1 MVIIDRLKEEHQKIL
16 LMLQVLEA
24 VCKKLEAGEDV
35 NKNDLNKMVDFI
47 KIYADKSHHH
57 KEEDLL
63 FPAMVEAGIPK
74 EGGPIGVMLAEH
86 TMGRNFVQGMSQ
98 ALEEFPSGSADAS
111 PKIVSN
117 ARGYI
122 DLLTDHIY
130 KEDNI
135 LYPMAEMH
143 ITAERH
149 NELLEEF
156 EQVITDK
163 IGIDK
168 HKELIET
175 LNQLKDTCLK

>member
-1 MVIIDRLKEEHQKIL
+1 MVIIDRLKEEHQAIL
-16 LMLQVLEA
+16 LLLQVLEA
-24 VCKKLEAGEDV
+24 VCKKLETGEDV
-35 NKNDLNKMVDFI
+35 DKNDLNKMVDFI
-47 KIYADKSHHH
+47 KIFADKSHHY

-98 ALEEFPSGSADAS
+98 ALEEFSTGSAKAS
-111 PKIVSN
+111 EQIVSN

-122 DLLTDHIY
+122 ELLTNHIY

-143 ITAERH
+143 ISTERH
-149 NELLEEF
+149 NELLQEF
-156 EQVITDK
+156 ERVVPDK
-163 IGIDK
+163 IGDDK
-168 HKELIET
+168 HKEMVDN
-175 LNQLKDTCLK
+175 LNELKEIYLS

>member
-1 MVIIDRLKEEHQKIL
+1 MVIIDRLKEEHQAIL

-24 VCKKLEAGEDV
+24 ACKKLEAGEDV
-35 NKNDLNKMVDFI
+35 NKDDLYKMVDFI
-47 KIYADKSHHH
+47 KIFADKSHHH

-74 EGGPIGVMLAEH
+74 DGGPIGVMLAEH

-98 ALEEFPSGSADAS
+98 ALEEFSTGSAEAS
-111 PKIVSN
+111 SQIVSN

-122 DLLTDHIY
+122 ELLTNHIY

-143 ITAERH
+143 ITDEKH
-149 NELLEEF
+149 TELLKEF
-156 EQVITDK
+156 EQVVPDK
-163 IGIDK
+163 IGMDK

-175 LNQLKDTCLK
+175 LSQLKDAYLK

>member
-1 MVIIDRLKEEHQKIL
+1 MVIIDRLKEEHQAIL

-24 VCKKLEAGEDV
+24 VCKKLEIGEDV
-35 NKNDLNKMVDFI
+35 NKDDLYKMVDFI

-86 TMGRNFVQGMSQ
+86 TMGRNFVQGMNQ
-98 ALEEFPSGSADAS
+98 ALEEFSTGSADS
-111 PKIVSN
+111 SSKIVSN
-117 ARGYI
+117 ARGYVE
-122 DLLTDHIY
+122 LLTDHIY

-143 ITAERH
+143 ISDEKH
-149 NELLEEF
+149 SELLKEF
-156 EQVITDK
+156 EQVEPDK
-163 IGIDK
+163 IGEEK
-168 HKELIET
+168 HNEMVDNLNELKEIYLS
-175 LNQLKDTCLK
+175 

>member
-1 MVIIDRLKEEHQKIL
+1 MVIIDRLKEEHQAIL

-24 VCKKLEAGEDV
+24 ACKKLEAG
-35 NKNDLNKMVDFI
+35 KDLNKDDLYKMVDFI
-47 KIYADKSHHH
+47 KIFADKSHHY

-74 EGGPIGVMLAEH
+74 DGGPIGVMLAEH
-86 TMGRNFVQGMSQ
+86 TMGRNFVQGMRQ
-98 ALEEFPSGSADAS
+98 ALEEFSTGKTEAS
-111 PKIVSN
+111 SQIVTN

-122 DLLTDHIY
+122 ELLTNHIY

-143 ITAERH
+143 ITDERH

-175 LNQLKDTCLK
+175 LNQLKDTYLK

>member
-1 MVIIDRLKEEHQKIL
+1 MIIIDRLKEEHQNIL

-24 VCKKLEAGEDV
+24 ACKKLETGEDI
-35 NKNDLNKMVDFI
+35 NKDDLYKMVDFI
-47 KIYADKSHHH
+47 KIFADKSHHY

-74 EGGPIGVMLAEH
+74 DGGPIGVMLAEH
-86 TMGRNFVQGMSQ
+86 TTGRNFVQGMSR
-98 ALEEFPSGSADAS
+98 ALEEFSTGSAEAS
-111 PKIVSN
+111 SQIVKN

-122 DLLTDHIY
+122 ALLKDHIY

-143 ITAERH
+143 ITDEKH
-149 NELLEEF
+149 NKLLQEF

-175 LNQLKDTCLK
+175 LNQLKDTYLK

>member
-1 MVIIDRLKEEHQKIL
+1 MEIIDRLKEEHQAIL

-24 VCKKLEAGEDV
+24 ACNKLEAGEDV
-35 NKNDLNKMVDFI
+35 NKDDIYKMVEFI
-47 KIYADKSHHH
+47 KIFADKSHHY

-74 EGGPIGVMLAEH
+74 DGGPIGVMLAEH
-86 TMGRNFVQGMSQ
+86 TTGRNFVQGMSQ
-98 ALEEFPSGSADAS
+98 ALEEFSTGSAKAAS
-111 PKIVSN
+111 QIVSN

-122 DLLTDHIY
+122 ELLTNHIY

-149 NELLEEF
+149 SVLLQEF
-156 EQVITDK
+156 EQVIPDK
-163 IGIDK
+163 IGDDK
-168 HKELIET
+168 HKEMVDNLIE
-175 LNQLKDTCLK
+175 LKEIYLS